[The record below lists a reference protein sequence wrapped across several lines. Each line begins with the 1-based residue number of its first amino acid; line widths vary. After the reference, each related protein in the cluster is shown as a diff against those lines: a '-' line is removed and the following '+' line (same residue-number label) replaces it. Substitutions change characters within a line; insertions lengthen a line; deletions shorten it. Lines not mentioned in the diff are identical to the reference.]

1 MPKINKF
8 LLIIPAEIIFIFF
21 LLIILP
27 TMFLKEKPGVYQT
40 SYKDTLS
47 LNSKNT
53 YLQQIKTDR
62 NNLNSFSVL
71 LKNPELKS
79 NDIVN
84 LDLLNSNKEIIQSL
98 KTSGISISDP
108 SWIRFKFSPINSKKG
123 DIFYLKITSNSPKD
137 NLLYIYGNKDT
148 NNINFKTTFTTQNIK
163 ESFKENLNQQLN
175 NFKSRNIFHTS
186 FYLVTIILIN
196 LLILI

>member
-8 LLIIPAEIIFIFF
+8 YLIIPGEIIFIFF

-27 TMFLKEKPGVYQT
+27 TIFLKEKPGVYQT
-40 SYKDTLS
+40 SFENTLPLS
-47 LNSKNT
+47 IKNT
-53 YLQQIKTDR
+53 YVQQFTTDK

-79 NDIVN
+79 NDFVY
-84 LDLLNSNKEIIQSL
+84 LELLNSHKETVQSL

-123 DIFYLKITSNSPKD
+123 DIFYLQITSNSQKD
-137 NLLYIYGNKDT
+137 NLLYIYGDKNT
-148 NNINFKTTFTTQNIK
+148 NNINFKTTYTALNIK
-163 ESFKENLNQQLN
+163 ESFKDNLNQQIN
-175 NFKSRNIFHTS
+175 NFKSRNIFQTG
-186 FYLVTIILIN
+186 FYLFAIVLIN

>member
-148 NNINFKTTFTTQNIK
+148 NNINFKTTFTAQNIK

-175 NFKSRNIFHTS
+175 NFKSRNIFQTG
-186 FYLVTIILIN
+186 FYLFTIVLIN
-196 LLILI
+196 ILILI